1 MNLSIVKEAFKCCF
15 YYVCGLWYPI
25 EVGIT
30 AAIFGILL
38 EIRRQGSNVEMLT
51 YIQKDLVE
59 PLVGLDLLLRRQNVR
74 FDLEK
79 SFAVIDFEDL
89 KNQDNGVTFP

>member
-1 MNLSIVKEAFKCCF
+1 
-15 YYVCGLWYPI
+15 
-25 EVGIT
+25 
-30 AAIFGILL
+30 
-38 EIRRQGSNVEMLT
+38 MLT